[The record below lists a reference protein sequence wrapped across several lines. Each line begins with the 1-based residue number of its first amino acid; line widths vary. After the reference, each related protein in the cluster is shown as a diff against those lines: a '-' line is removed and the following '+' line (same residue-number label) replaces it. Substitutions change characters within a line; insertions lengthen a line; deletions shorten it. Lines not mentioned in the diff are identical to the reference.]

1 MSLFDA
7 KISEKLKALFSNL
20 QDQVN
25 ILYFTQEIECG
36 TCREAGEF
44 IREISAFNNKMTL
57 IEYDFVKDSIEAK
70 KYNVDKI
77 PAIVLLDKNKQDTGI
92 KFYGIPGGY
101 EINSFIETLIEVS
114 GRKKKIDTG
123 VLARIQQIDKPV
135 HIQVL
140 ISLQCPYCPDAVH
153 AGNIIALEN
162 SMIRSEMID
171 AAEFPHIAGK
181 YNVTSV
187 PKTIINETNEFTGA
201 LPVEKIIEIIE
212 AALK

>member
-1 MSLFDA
+1 MSVFDE
-7 KISEKLKALFSNL
+7 KISEKLKAVFSNL

-44 IREISAFNNKMTL
+44 IREISAFNKKMTL
-57 IEYDFVKDSIEAK
+57 TEYDFLKHSNEAK

-77 PAIVLLDKNKQDTGI
+77 PAIVILDKNKEDTGI

-114 GRKKKIDTG
+114 GRKKPMDSG
-123 VLARIQQIDKPV
+123 LLARIQKIDKPV

-171 AAEFPHIAGK
+171 AAEFPHLAGK

-187 PKTIINETNEFTGA
+187 PKTIINETHEFTGA
-201 LPVEKIIEIIE
+201 IPVDKIIETIE
-212 AALK
+212 SALR